1 MKPMPLKLIGILAL
15 CLICIAAKENRVKN
29 MLIIGDSIS
38 IGYTPFVGK
47 ALAPGIIVAHNPGNG
62 GSTVRGVENVEK
74 WLDNRQWDIILFN
87 FGLHDLV
94 HKDQENK
101 YDVVNGKIS
110 VSLEEYRTNLETIV
124 AKLRETT
131 ATLLFVTTTVVP
143 ENSAGRRVEDPAK
156 YNAVALEVMKKNGIE
171 VIDLYT
177 ASLAI
182 HPQNSKPGN
191 VHYTP
196 EGYELLANY
205 IVKAI
210 NKSLGY

>member
-1 MKPMPLKLIGILAL
+1 MQFKLIGILAF
-15 CLICIAAKENRVKN
+15 CLICLAAKENKVKN
-29 MLIIGDSIS
+29 LLVIGDSIS
-38 IGYTPFVGK
+38 IGYTPFLEK
-47 ALAPGIIVAHNPGNG
+47 SLAPDIIVAHNPGNG
-62 GSTVRGVENVEK
+62 GSTVRGVENIEK

-110 VSLEEYRTNLETIV
+110 VPLEEYRKNLEILV

-131 ATLLFVTTTVVP
+131 ATLYFVTTTVVP
-143 ENSAGRRVEDPAK
+143 ENSAGRKVKDPAK
-156 YNAVALEVMKKNGIE
+156 YNAVAQEVMKKNGIE

-177 ASLAI
+177 ASLTI

-196 EGYELLANY
+196 EGYEQLASY
-205 IVKAI
+205 IINAVKSARQ
-210 NKSLGY
+210 

>member
-1 MKPMPLKLIGILAL
+1 MNRTPFKLIAILAFCLL
-15 CLICIAAKENRVKN
+15 CLAAKDNKVKN
-29 MLIIGDSIS
+29 MLVIGDSIS
-38 IGYTPFVGK
+38 IGYTPFLEK
-47 ALAPGIIVAHNPGNG
+47 SLAPDVVVAHNPGNG
-62 GSTVRGVENVEK
+62 GSTIRGVENIEK

-94 HKDQENK
+94 HKDTENK

-110 VSLEEYRTNLETIV
+110 VSLEEYRKNLETIV

-131 ATLLFVTTTVVP
+131 AELYFVTTTVVP
-143 ENSAGRRVEDPAK
+143 ENSPGRKVEDPAK
-156 YNAVALEVMKKNGIE
+156 YNAVALEVMKKSGIK

-177 ASLAI
+177 ASQSI

-196 EGYELLANY
+196 EGYELLADY
-205 IVKAI
+205 IEKAI
-210 NKSLGY
+210 KKSLEN

>member
-1 MKPMPLKLIGILAL
+1 MKPTQFKLIGILAF
-15 CLICIAAKENRVKN
+15 CLICIAAKENKVKN
-29 MLIIGDSIS
+29 VLIIGDSIS
-38 IGYTPFVGK
+38 IGYTPFVEK
-47 ALAPGIIVAHNPGNG
+47 SLAPDIVVSHNPGNG
-62 GSTVRGVENVEK
+62 GSTVRGVENIEK

-110 VSLEEYRTNLETIV
+110 VPTEEYRKNLEYIV

-131 ATLLFVTTTVVP
+131 ATLYFVTTTVVP
-143 ENSAGRRVEDPAK
+143 ENSSGRLVEDPAK

-177 ASLAI
+177 ASLTI

-196 EGYELLANY
+196 EGYEQLANH

-210 NKSLGY
+210 KK

>member
-1 MKPMPLKLIGILAL
+1 MKPMQFKLIGFLAFG
-15 CLICIAAKENRVKN
+15 LICLAAKENKVKN
-29 MLIIGDSIS
+29 VLIIGDSIS
-38 IGYTPFVGK
+38 IGYTPLVEK
-47 ALAPGIIVAHNPGNG
+47 ALAPDITVAHNPGNG
-62 GSTVRGVENVEK
+62 GSTIRGVENIEK

-110 VSLEEYRTNLETIV
+110 VPLDEYRKNLETIV

-131 ATLLFVTTTVVP
+131 ATLYFVTTTVVP
-143 ENSAGRRVEDPAK
+143 ENSAGRKVEDPAK

-177 ASLAI
+177 ASLTI

-196 EGYELLANY
+196 EGYDQLASY
-205 IVKAI
+205 IINAI
-210 NKSLGY
+210 KSAHQ